1 MEEEPVNE
9 VSDDSGEV
17 PAVSAE
23 PRLDNKNKKRKV
35 EQVSRDVEEIVGV
48 LKSSIQSREDRVNAL
63 ENDCGATTV
72 SPCAKGYK
80 IGASSRSAT

>member
-63 ENDCGATTV
+63 ENDCGAAMV
-72 SPCAKGYK
+72 APCAKGYK
-80 IGASSRSAT
+80 IVASSRSAT